1 MIEILGKIVTVT
13 VDRPLGSC
21 HPRYPELIY
30 PINYGY
36 VAGVMGGDGE
46 AQDAYVLG
54 VDMPLETFEGRVIA
68 VIHRLDDEEDKWVV
82 APKGHFCTAEDIEKA
97 VAFQEKFFCHELLM
111 AASFSAHT
119 IQRF

>member
-13 VDRPLGSC
+13 VDRPLGSR

-68 VIHRLDDEEDKWVV
+68 VIHRLDDEEDKWGV
-82 APKGHFCTAEDIEKA
+82 APQGHFCTAEDIEKA

-111 AASFSAHT
+111 AAPFSAHT